1 MSTKASILQLYY
13 NNNGQNSLVYLT
25 EEENWLTHE
34 KISTRDLRQVLRE
47 LQKKKKC
54 VEISWGMVNREM
66 GFDEAPTV
74 RCSLKLT

>member
-47 LQKKKKC
+47 LQKKKMRGNFLGYGKQR
-54 VEISWGMVNREM
+54 N
-66 GFDEAPTV
+66 GF
-74 RCSLKLT
+74 

>member
-13 NNNGQNSLVYLT
+13 NNNGQNSLAYLT

-34 KISTRDLRQVLRE
+34 KISTRLRQVLRE
-47 LQKKKKC
+47 LQKKNC